1 MDIEITYL
9 HKGRE
14 RVAIIYADDY
24 RDAYEA
30 LESLKRTAVLGDE
43 IVAIIPLEYGES
55 DGND

>member
-1 MDIEITYL
+1 MDIEITYI

-43 IVAIIPLEYGES
+43 IVAVIPLENGE
-55 DGND
+55 DYGND

>member
-1 MDIEITYL
+1 MDIEISYL

-43 IVAIIPLEYGES
+43 IVAVIPLEYGE
-55 DGND
+55 DNE

>member
-1 MDIEITYL
+1 MDIEISYL

-43 IVAIIPLEYGES
+43 VIATIRFEDES
-55 DGND
+55 DEP

>member
-24 RDAYEA
+24 RDAFEA
-30 LESLKRTAVLGDE
+30 LESLKLSAVLGDE
-43 IVAIIPLEYGES
+43 IVAIVPVERGES